1 MSIGVL
7 AAEEKMRCSTS
18 APDVIRTPG
27 ALSSGAN
34 FAGDEG
40 VGGAL
45 DADGGIVTVAGIQ
58 APCRP
63 DSVSRCAWILRMRVK
78 KSPPGRSVR
87 PIDPLKST
95 SPAITNPFPTK
106 LTLPGEWP
114 GV

>member
-27 ALSSGAN
+27 EQSSGAY

-45 DADGGIVTVAGIQ
+45 DADGGILPVTANTSTVSSG
-58 APCRP
+58 
-63 DSVSRCAWILRMRVK
+63 SVSRCAWMLRMSVK

-95 SPAITNPFPTK
+95 SPAITQP
-106 LTLPGEWP
+106 
-114 GV
+114 VRR